1 MLQQSIGLYWF
12 SHDLRVE
19 DNNLLALAA
28 QEVDALIC
36 VYCPCDIT
44 PFLAHFS
51 QQTQLGAEK
60 QRFIEQSLHDLALQ
74 LSQFDQRLYILSDD
88 PFDALHELVCS
99 VNVTHLYCNRHSGY
113 NEQRCVQALQ
123 QAFPLLKVRQEN
135 VTSLFH
141 ADQLPFEICELPTTF
156 TQFRKRVESLELPLY
171 VNVTLLPPVVELP
184 FVNLT
189 PVKYTTNE
197 QWLIGGSRAGLQHC
211 RNYFSTQNASEYKLT
226 RNGLDGK
233 DYSTKFSPW
242 LALGCVSPR
251 QIMRQLL
258 SYEAQHG
265 ANDSTYWIYFEL
277 LWREFFYWYAVKQE
291 QRLFVHSGLKT
302 MAVPKHFH
310 QARFDAW
317 IEGRTGYEIVDACMR
332 QLSQTG
338 YMSNRGRQLVASC
351 FIHELELDWR
361 YGAAYFETQ
370 LIDYDVASNWGNWQ
384 YLAGVGADTN
394 PSRQFNLEKQ
404 TAMYDPHRVFIAHWL
419 ETNSH
424 GVTS

>member
-1 MLQQSIGLYWF
+1 MLQQTIGLYWF

-28 QEVDALIC
+28 KEVDALIC
-36 VYCPCDIT
+36 VYCPAAIS
-44 PFLAHFS
+44 PFLAQFS
-51 QQTQLGAEK
+51 QQTQFGTEK
-60 QRFIEQSLHDLALQ
+60 QRFIDQSLHDLAFQ
-74 LSQFDQRLYILSDD
+74 LSQFDQQLMILNED
-88 PFDALHELVCS
+88 PFDALHELVS
-99 VNVTHLYCNRHSGY
+99 SAKVTHLYCNRHSGY

-123 QAFPLLKVRQEN
+123 QTFPLLKVRQEN
-135 VTSLFH
+135 VSSLFH
-141 ADQLPFEICELPTTF
+141 AEQLPFDLDQLPNTF
-156 TQFRKRVESLELPLY
+156 TQFRKRVESLELPACAS
-171 VNVTLLPPVVELP
+171 VSSLPQAIELP
-184 FVNLT
+184 FASLA
-189 PVKYTTNE
+189 PVKYPTNE
-197 QWLIGGSRAGLQHC
+197 QWLIGGSTAGLEHC
-211 RNYFSTQNASEYKLT
+211 RDYFATHNASQYKLT
-226 RNGLDGK
+226 RNGLEGK
-233 DYSTKFSPW
+233 DYSTKFSAW

-258 SYEAQHG
+258 SYQAQHG

-277 LWREFFYWYAVKQE
+277 LWREFFYWYAIKQG

-302 MAVPKHFH
+302 AAVSKHFN

-317 IEGRTGYEIVDACMR
+317 VQGRTGYAIVDACMR

-351 FIHELELDWR
+351 FIHELGLDWR

-394 PSRQFNLEKQ
+394 PNRQFNLEKQ
-404 TAMYDPHRVFIAHWL
+404 TAMYDPHGVFIARWL
-419 ETNSH
+419 ETNNH
-424 GVTS
+424 GVTP